1 MQALRASMACSAMAS
16 LAPCRH
22 GRMMASASRVAIP
35 SASPAV
41 GKRSLC
47 VTRAQAQDVKEQY
60 ETAEHKGIVF
70 KPMKAGKEQLEQVA
84 SAHLTSSST
93 DDSLARLNFAAEQE
107 VGINEQIN
115 HEYAMSY
122 QYHAMSN
129 FFNRDNVGLQGFAAF
144 YRVSSLEERAH
155 AQQLMDYQATRGGRV
170 KLAALAAPPPDYNH
184 EQKGDALYSME
195 IALAL
200 EKLNF
205 QMLYSLHETA
215 DKAGDAQMTDF
226 VEEMLAEQADAV
238 KEISDFVAKLRRVG
252 KGLGVYEFDQLLA
265 TKAQEMYASLPSPV

>member
-1 MQALRASMACSAMAS
+1 
-16 LAPCRH
+16 
-22 GRMMASASRVAIP
+22 
-35 SASPAV
+35 
-41 GKRSLC
+41 
-47 VTRAQAQDVKEQY
+47 
-60 ETAEHKGIVF
+60 
-70 KPMKAGKEQLEQVA
+70 
-84 SAHLTSSST
+84 
-93 DDSLARLNFAAEQE
+93 
-107 VGINEQIN
+107 
-115 HEYAMSY
+115 MSY

-155 AQQLMDYQATRGGRV
+155 AQQLMDYQVQPANAPFVSQSKPADQGTQETQSRPAQEHSHMEKAMVLIGIGRCASCKEQNDAAMRCCVAPELCLKISASQATRGGRV

-226 VEEMLAEQADAV
+226 VEEMLAEQVCLD
-238 KEISDFVAKLRRVG
+238 
-252 KGLGVYEFDQLLA
+252 
-265 TKAQEMYASLPSPV
+265 

>member
-1 MQALRASMACSAMAS
+1 
-16 LAPCRH
+16 
-22 GRMMASASRVAIP
+22 
-35 SASPAV
+35 
-41 GKRSLC
+41 
-47 VTRAQAQDVKEQY
+47 
-60 ETAEHKGIVF
+60 
-70 KPMKAGKEQLEQVA
+70 
-84 SAHLTSSST
+84 
-93 DDSLARLNFAAEQE
+93 
-107 VGINEQIN
+107 
-115 HEYAMSY
+115 MSY

-155 AQQLMDYQATRGGRV
+155 APAANGLPGTALQCTLCSAHCALRAVCMKTISCVAPELCLKASPLQATRGGRV

-226 VEEMLAEQADAV
+226 VEEMLAEQVCLVWRSCARQGMLESSTV
-238 KEISDFVAKLRRVG
+238 CSDITWLIAEMLWHICPLVNPCCSLLHSAIHLRHPVSQS
-252 KGLGVYEFDQLLA
+252 LDF
-265 TKAQEMYASLPSPV
+265 TKNKVH

>member
-1 MQALRASMACSAMAS
+1 M
-16 LAPCRH
+16 
-22 GRMMASASRVAIP
+22 
-35 SASPAV
+35 
-41 GKRSLC
+41 
-47 VTRAQAQDVKEQY
+47 
-60 ETAEHKGIVF
+60 VF
-70 KPMKAGKEQLEQVA
+70 KPMKEGKEQLQQVA
-84 SAHLTSSST
+84 SAHLTSSSQE
-93 DDSLARLNFAAEQE
+93 DSLARLNYAAESE

-115 HEYAMSY
+115 HEYSMSY

-129 FFNRDNVGLQGFAAF
+129 FFNRDNVGLQGFATF

-155 AQQLMDYQATRGGRV
+155 AQQLMDYQAKRGGRV

-215 DKAGDAQMTDF
+215 EAANDSQMQDF
-226 VEEMLAEQADAV
+226 VEEMLSDQADSV
-238 KEISDFVAKLRRVG
+238 KEIADFVAQLRRVG
-252 KGLGVYEFDQLLA
+252 KGLGVYEFDKLLA
-265 TKAQEMYASLPSPV
+265 VKAAEMYATLPSPVEVSA